1 MNQDSCQILVI
12 VPAYNEEGSISSV
25 IREIRATDSQMDILV
40 VNDGSVDR
48 TESEA
53 RATGCKVVSLPFN
66 LGIGGAVQT
75 GFRYAAAEGYSIAVQ
90 VDGDGQH
97 LPSEIPKLL
106 EPIKNRQ
113 ADVVIGS
120 RFIEKKGYTTS
131 WVRRMGVAVF
141 VTLNSLVLKKKISDN
156 TSGFRAYDRRA
167 IQFLAQYYP
176 QDYPEPESVIT
187 LGKNGFRL
195 AEVPVKMRERIHGQS
210 SISAARSI
218 YYMVKVVLAIFVDL
232 FKERICK

>member
-1 MNQDSCQILVI
+1 MSDLQKILVI
-12 VPAYNEEGSISSV
+12 VPAFNEEGAISDV
-25 IREIRATDSQMDILV
+25 IREIRDIGLKLDILV
-40 VNDGSVDR
+40 VNDGSDDR
-48 TESEA
+48 TEFEV

-75 GFRYAAAEGYSIAVQ
+75 GFKYAANNRYSIAIQ

-97 LPSEIPKLL
+97 IASEIPKLID
-106 EPIKNRQ
+106 PIQNQK

-120 RFIEKKGYTTS
+120 RFLEKKGYTTS
-131 WVRRMGVAVF
+131 WIRKGGVAVF
-141 VTLNSLVLKKKISDN
+141 MALNSLVLKQKISDN
-156 TSGFRAYDRRA
+156 TSGFRAYNSKA
-167 IQFLAQYYP
+167 IQFLAEYYP
-176 QDYPEPESVIT
+176 QDYPEPESVIL
-187 LGKNGFRL
+187 LGTNGFRL
-195 AEVPVKMRERIHGQS
+195 AEVPARMRERAHGQS